1 MRLHFARITLEALS
15 PLSIGSGDVGVTDVM
30 LVRDAAGLPMIGG
43 ASLQGLIRTLAD
55 REGWRD
61 VMDLLGKAPDKP
73 ETDESKRGGTA
84 GRIRF
89 SDARIHNSKGISITG
104 ADIPSDS
111 LLKAL
116 CAESPLLRDHVALD
130 HRGAGDDGK
139 KFDRSAVPRGA
150 NFSLELSFWEKDES
164 EGAAFAKL
172 LQLFHHPLFRPGG
185 ARARGYGKVSATV
198 STRAWNAPFDA
209 ALSDNIADFRQKPS
223 SDHSTM
229 MLVESPKA
237 FCQLK
242 AKTLNLTPQGY
253 WRLGHDGARMRT
265 NIHQNQSANDRQEDT
280 DAAFMREPR
289 IENGALAK
297 SPDFILP
304 GSSLRG
310 ALAHRTLFHWNC
322 MKGHFAESA
331 KSDEE
336 FKCFSKM
343 PLELEALFG
352 KAKTDKDGHRS
363 ALIVDDAIFTSDN
376 TMALDHNS
384 IDRFSGGVRTHV
396 LFSEELAKG
405 TVKDVGILIDLKHF
419 EATLSDAAERDI
431 VLTAFDA
438 ALNDLVNER
447 LALGAKSSGWFRE
460 AA

>member
-1 MRLHFARITLEALS
+1 MRLHFARITLEVLS
-15 PLSIGSGDVGVTDVM
+15 PLSIGSGEVGVTDVM
-30 LVRDAAGLPMIGG
+30 LVRDAVGLPMIAG
-43 ASLQGLIRTLAD
+43 ASLQGLIRALAD
-55 REGWRD
+55 REGWQD
-61 VMDLLGKAPDKP
+61 VMDLLGKTPDKSRT
-73 ETDESKRGGTA
+73 ERSERGGIA

-89 SDARIHNSKGISITG
+89 SDARIHDSTGISITG

-111 LLKAL
+111 LLDAL
-116 CAESPLLRDHVALD
+116 CVESPLLRDHVSLD
-130 HRGAGDDGK
+130 HRGAGHDGK

-150 NFSLELSFWEKDES
+150 HFSLELSFWEKVETDGE
-164 EGAAFAKL
+164 AFRKL

-209 ALSDNIADFRQKPS
+209 VLSDNIADFRQKPS

>member
-1 MRLHFARITLEALS
+1 
-15 PLSIGSGDVGVTDVM
+15 
-30 LVRDAAGLPMIGG
+30 
-43 ASLQGLIRTLAD
+43 
-55 REGWRD
+55 
-61 VMDLLGKAPDKP
+61 
-73 ETDESKRGGTA
+73 
-84 GRIRF
+84 
-89 SDARIHNSKGISITG
+89 
-104 ADIPSDS
+104 
-111 LLKAL
+111 
-116 CAESPLLRDHVALD
+116 
-130 HRGAGDDGK
+130 
-139 KFDRSAVPRGA
+139 
-150 NFSLELSFWEKDES
+150 
-164 EGAAFAKL
+164 
-172 LQLFHHPLFRPGG
+172 
-185 ARARGYGKVSATV
+185 
-198 STRAWNAPFDA
+198 
-209 ALSDNIADFRQKPS
+209 
-223 SDHSTM
+223 M

-265 NIHQNQSANDRQEDT
+265 NVHQNPSADNRQEDT

-289 IENGALAK
+289 IKDGAFADT
-297 SPDFILP
+297 PDFILP

-322 MKGHFAESA
+322 MKGHFAESVA
-331 KSDEE
+331 DIEE
-336 FKCFSKM
+336 FSQM
-343 PLELEALFG
+343 PPELVALFG
-352 KAKTDKDGHRS
+352 KVKASEGGRRS
-363 ALIVDDAIFTSDN
+363 ALIVDDAIFTSDK

-405 TVKDVGILIDLKHF
+405 TIQDVGILIDLKHF
-419 EATLSDAAERDI
+419 EAMPSDAAERDI